1 MITINSACVNLIKSF
16 EGLELKPYHGAA
28 DRPDVFTI
36 GYGTIKYPPYY
47 MRGKLVALTDPP
59 ITEAQAEDFLK
70 YEITQ
75 KSIAVDLLLRDDL
88 NANQF
93 GALISFAYNLGE
105 NNLKN
110 STLRAKVNKNPGDKT
125 IRTEFMKWVYAN
137 GKIVAGLKR
146 RRAAEADLYFQDPS
160 VPSA

>member
-1 MITINSACVNLIKSF
+1 MITINAACVSLIKSF
-16 EGLELKPYHGAA
+16 EGLVLKPYHGAA

-47 MRGKLVALTDPP
+47 LRGKLVALTDPP
-59 ITEAQAEDFLK
+59 ITEVQAEDFLR

-75 KSIAVDLLLRDDL
+75 KSVAIDLLLRDDL

-105 NNLKN
+105 YNLKI
-110 STLRAKVNKNPGDKT
+110 STLRAKVNKNPMDKT
-125 IRTEFMKWVYAN
+125 IRDEFLRWVNAN
-137 GKIVAGLKR
+137 GKVVAGLKR
-146 RRAAEADLYFQDPS
+146 RRAAEADLYFLKPT
-160 VPSA
+160 A